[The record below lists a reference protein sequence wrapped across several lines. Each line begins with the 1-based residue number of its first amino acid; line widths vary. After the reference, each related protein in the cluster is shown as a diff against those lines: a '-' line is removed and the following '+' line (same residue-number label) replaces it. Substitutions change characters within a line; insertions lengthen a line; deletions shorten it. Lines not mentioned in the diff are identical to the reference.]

1 MARAKVAALRTS
13 ADTIIDD
20 FTRVMR
26 LADYSSYLPR
36 DKKTILKINI
46 SWHKY
51 YPACSTTPWQL
62 EAVVKTLLEDGY
74 PKENLV
80 LCQNATVVVD
90 PRVGARLNKLAG
102 VADKYGLEFHYLQDP
117 EQEEWVPFEPEGE
130 MLVLTDVYEK
140 KGLWLPKSFPGT
152 NIICPPSR
160 RTSSRR

>member
-1 MARAKVAALRTS
+1 MKSKVAILQTTPATVRSDYHELMNLAGYQETIDRG
-13 ADTIIDD
+13 ADT
-20 FTRVMR
+20 
-26 LADYSSYLPR
+26 A
-36 DKKTILKINI
+36 LKINI

-62 EAVVKTLLEDGY
+62 EAVIKTLLEDGY

-90 PRVGARLNKLAG
+90 PKVGARLNKLQG

-117 EQEEWVPFEPEGE
+117 DEEEWVPYEPKGE
-130 MLVLTDVYEK
+130 MLVLSDVYKK

-152 NIICPPSR
+152 P
-160 RTSSRR
+160 